1 MLSTAHVHPRSSS
14 NLKRILLLRSL
25 HEAHCLGTNSSR
37 FKLLMSGPYPA
48 ISTVDSEANRVCPA
62 CFNLDPT
69 CLPKKLPQSILN
81 EYAFQTSSPA
91 IETSA
96 EKGHCK
102 YCGVL
107 SIGLGGIQNSWSEE
121 GDEDLVRDES
131 AIIITMRPGHSLRVR
146 VSNPDIEVTYEFYTT
161 TPEGS

>member
-81 EYAFQTSSPA
+81 EYAFQTSFPA